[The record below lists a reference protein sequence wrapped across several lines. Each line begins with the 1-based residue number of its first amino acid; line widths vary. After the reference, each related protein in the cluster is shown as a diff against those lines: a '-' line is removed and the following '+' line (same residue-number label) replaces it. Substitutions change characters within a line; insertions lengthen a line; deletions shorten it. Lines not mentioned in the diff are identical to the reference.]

1 MISVFNYTD
10 YRAFIKDFYLDR
22 KRTVRRYSYRALCGD
37 AGIKS
42 PGHLMLILSG
52 KANVST
58 DLAQRLCAAMDLN
71 KRESGFFLGL
81 VEFNQAQSHDEKKDA
96 LEKMLSLEKT
106 PVRLVSADQ
115 YKYYQTW
122 YHSAIRALVE
132 FVDVKDDYDH
142 LAGMVEPPITPP
154 QARRSV
160 ALMLK
165 LGLITRDENGFLR
178 PAEAGVD
185 TGVQGGSTAIVNY
198 GLSTIDLARR
208 AVRDMPAEER
218 KFSWVTVGVS
228 AKGYGAILDKIRKFR
243 ADVAEIA
250 AADSAE
256 RVYQV
261 NMQVFPLSKPRKSGE
276 APL

>member
-1 MISVFNYTD
+1 
-10 YRAFIKDFYLDR
+10 
-22 KRTVRRYSYRALCGD
+22 LCGL

-52 KANVST
+52 KANISR
-58 DLAQRLCAAMDLN
+58 DLAQRLCAAMNLN
-71 KRESGFFLGL
+71 KRESEFFLGL
-81 VEFNQAQSHDEKKDA
+81 VGFNQAQSHDSKKDA
-96 LEKMLSLEKT
+96 LEKMLSLGKA
-106 PVRLVSADQ
+106 PVRLVSADH

-132 FVDVKDDYDH
+132 FIDVKDDYDR
-142 LAGMVEPPITPP
+142 LAGMVEPPITPA

-165 LGLITRDENGFLR
+165 LGLITRGEEGFLR

-208 AVRDMPAEER
+208 AIRDMPAEER

-243 ADVAEIA
+243 AEVAEIA
-250 AADSAE
+250 AADVAE

-261 NMQVFPLSKPRKSGE
+261 NMQVFPLSKTRESGE
-276 APL
+276 AQS

>member
-1 MISVFNYTD
+1 MISVFKYTD
-10 YRAFIKDFYLDR
+10 YRAFLKDYYLDR
-22 KRTVRRYSYRALCGD
+22 KKTVRRFSYRVFCGL

-71 KRESGFFLGL
+71 KRECEFFLGL
-81 VEFNQAQSHDEKKDA
+81 VEFNQAQSHDAKKNA

-106 PVRLVSADQ
+106 PVRLVSADH
-115 YKYYQTW
+115 YKYYETW

-132 FVDVKDDYDH
+132 FMDVTDEYDR
-142 LAGMVEPPITPP
+142 LAGMLEPPITPA

-165 LGLITRDENGFLR
+165 LGLITRDGNGFLR

-208 AVRDMPAEER
+208 AIRDMPAKER
-218 KFSWVTVGVS
+218 KFSWVTAGVS

-261 NMQVFPLSKPRKSGE
+261 NIQVFPLSKSSESAEGQS
-276 APL
+276 